1 MTPPSTEAAMRE
13 KLKAHGD
20 VIIIDLDGM
29 KTMRDAAVATHNV
42 LTAGKAFSEADRNFY
57 LLQIEMKRRDIE
69 LDGRLK
75 AIEARL
81 TAIEAEKL

>member
-1 MTPPSTEAAMRE
+1 MTPLSTEAAMRE
-13 KLKAHGD
+13 KLKTYRD
-20 VIIIDLDGM
+20 VIIIDLDSI

-69 LDGRLK
+69 LDARLK

-81 TAIEAEKL
+81 AALEAEKP